1 MIVLNRIRSLLIL
14 CCVLQAPGA
23 FADAPRQLMWEDLTP
38 KLQSSENPFSKLTK
52 EQLAK
57 LSEVAQLR
65 DRKARGD
72 NSLSAVEVATEQ
84 SNTRKLEEAGIDVDG
99 LLAKRKEMAE
109 QQRARGQS
117 VNAALDGQVVRI
129 PGYLLPLEFSGKK
142 VSEFL
147 LVPWVGACIHT
158 PPPPPNQIVHVK
170 ADKPF
175 EFGGLF
181 APVWVTGRMTT
192 SAAKKSLFLID
203 GSADIDIGYSLQAS
217 EVQPYKE

>member
-1 MIVLNRIRSLLIL
+1 MIASNRIRSLLIL
-14 CCVLQAPGA
+14 CCVLQTPSA
-23 FADAPRQLMWEDLTP
+23 FADAPRHLMWEDLTP
-38 KLQSSENPFSKLTK
+38 KLQASENPFAKLTK

-57 LSEVAQLR
+57 LTEVAQTR

-72 NSLSAVEVATEQ
+72 STLSAADAANEQ
-84 SNTRKLEEAGIDVDG
+84 TTSRKLEDSGVDVEG

-109 QQRARGQS
+109 QQRARGHT
-117 VNAALDGQVVRI
+117 VNAALDGQIVRI

-158 PPPPPNQIVHVK
+158 PPPPPNQIVHVQ
-170 ADKPF
+170 ADKAF

-181 APVWVTGRMTT
+181 APVWVTGRMSTA
-192 SAAKKSLFLID
+192 AAKKSLYLID
-203 GSADIDIGYSLQAS
+203 GSADIDIGYSLHAS
-217 EVQPYKE
+217 QVEPYKE

>member
-1 MIVLNRIRSLLIL
+1 MIAMNRIVCLLGL
-14 CCVLQAPGA
+14 CCVLLAPHA
-23 FADAPRQLMWEDLTP
+23 FADAPRQLMWQDLAP
-38 KLQSSENPFSKLTK
+38 KLQASENPFSKLTK

-57 LSEVAQLR
+57 LTEVAQAR

-72 NSLSAVEVATEQ
+72 STLSATDAANEETAA
-84 SNTRKLEEAGIDVDG
+84 RKLQESGVDVDG

-109 QQRARGQS
+109 QQRARGQA
-117 VNAALDGQVVRI
+117 VNATLDGQIVRI
-129 PGYLLPLEFSGKK
+129 PGYLLPLEFSGKR

-158 PPPPPNQIVHVK
+158 PPPPPNQIVHVT

-181 APVWVTGRMTT
+181 APVWVTGRL
-192 SAAKKSLFLID
+192 SAAPAKKSLYLID
-203 GSADIDIGYSLQAS
+203 GSADIDIGYSLHAS
-217 EVQPYKE
+217 QVEPYKE